1 MSSPSQ
7 VARAVQEYEA
17 LQSLAET
24 LSASLTE
31 ALQEKESALVA
42 ALIETASENAQD
54 LAHKAQVLLDWIATD
69 DVVAQLTKS
78 VCSDAIRMAVPS
90 GSAASDMGT

>member
-1 MSSPSQ
+1 MSSPSH
-7 VARAVQEYEA
+7 VAKAVQDYEA
-17 LQSLAET
+17 LKRMIED
-24 LSASLTE
+24 LSISLTE
-31 ALQEKESALVA
+31 ALQEKESALVT

-69 DVVAQLTKS
+69 DVVAQLTTS